1 MQRSIRDI
9 AFGLVM
15 LAGGA
20 VFWWEMSKPRYQVD
34 RMQDYGFDPVFF
46 PRILIYIWLGL
57 ALLMVARALL
67 FTGRAGD
74 SQNWG
79 AVLGTILLVLLYAG
93 AISFV
98 GFLFASVPFAAALM
112 LFLGFRRPLIV
123 GAVSLLFPLV
133 TWYCFNFLLSIPL
146 PTSPWFVRM

>member
-1 MQRSIRDI
+1 LQRSIRDI

-15 LAGGA
+15 LAGGGL
-20 VFWWEMSKPRYQVD
+20 FWWEMSKPRYQVD

-67 FTGRAGD
+67 FTGRPGD

-79 AVLGTILLVLLYAG
+79 AVLGTILLVFFYAG

-133 TWYCFNFLLSIPL
+133 TWYCFNFLLNIPL

>member
-1 MQRSIRDI
+1 
-9 AFGLVM
+9 M
-15 LAGGA
+15 LAGGGL
-20 VFWWEMSKPRYQVD
+20 FWWEMSKPRYQVD
-34 RMQDYGFDPVFF
+34 RMQDFGFDPVFF

-57 ALLMVARALL
+57 ALLMVVRALVSP
-67 FTGRAGD
+67 GRSDPG
-74 SQNWG
+74 QNWS
-79 AVLGTILLVLLYAG
+79 AVFGTIALVLLYAA
-93 AISFV
+93 AIGFV

-123 GAVSLLFPLV
+123 AAVALLFPLA

>member
-1 MQRSIRDI
+1 
-9 AFGLVM
+9 
-15 LAGGA
+15 
-20 VFWWEMSKPRYQVD
+20 
-34 RMQDYGFDPVFF
+34 
-46 PRILIYIWLGL
+46 
-57 ALLMVARALL
+57 MVARALL
-67 FTGRAGD
+67 FTGRPGD

-79 AVLGTILLVLLYAG
+79 AVLGTILLVLFCAG

-133 TWYCFNFLLSIPL
+133 TWYCFNFLLNIPL